1 VPYIDC
7 NTGFPAI
14 RKEDYDYTIIGSGA
28 AGILLAI
35 KLTEKG
41 KRVLMIEAGHFDE
54 DAERQSL
61 NIILQTGKELE
72 SSESGRKRVLGGT
85 TIAWGGQSLP
95 FYPIDFSK
103 RDWVQNSG
111 WPLPIEEVQPYY
123 NEANR
128 FMGVDEAD
136 YEDDVFSM
144 LGMKKQDFNR
154 DELWYHFSKWAP
166 EPNFKKLYHSTL
178 ERNVTVLYNTVA
190 TCINVDD
197 NKLATTLEL
206 GNFKGQK
213 VIIPVNSVIVATGS
227 IEASRLLL
235 ASDKQVAG
243 GLGNQSGWLGK
254 CFMEHPCIEI
264 GIVSTPNQY
273 KLQQAFNTHLYKK
286 RKYSVRISLAEKA
299 QREQKVLNASMGIM
313 FDYNDGRMD
322 PYVEVRKYLHERKIN
337 SIPSLFTNMGAYLLS
352 AKALV
357 LNKLIYK
364 HNARARAVVMMEQEP
379 LKESAIT
386 LSNEVDAVGMRKA
399 SLNWQI
405 SHKTWDTVVYASG
418 VLKRELKR
426 LGFGEL
432 NVHAHINSA
441 NANWAGHLTD
451 VNHHM
456 GGTRMS
462 ATAEE
467 GVVSTDL
474 QVWGHPNIYVCSCSV
489 FPTVSHSNPTLT
501 MMALCI
507 RLVNKLTAKN

>member
-1 VPYIDC
+1 MPFIDC
-7 NTGFPAI
+7 NTGFPSI

-28 AGILLAI
+28 AGILLAV

-41 KRVLMIEAGHFDE
+41 KRVLMIEAGHFEE
-54 DAERQSL
+54 DVQRQAL
-61 NIILQTGKELE
+61 NKIIQTGKELE
-72 SSESGRKRVLGGT
+72 SSEHGRMRALGGT

-103 RDWVQNSG
+103 RDWVENSG
-111 WPLPIEEVQPYY
+111 WPLPIEEVQLYY

-128 FMGVDEAD
+128 FMGVDEVD

-144 LGMKKQDFNR
+144 LSMKKQSFNR

-166 EPNFKKLYHSTL
+166 EPNFKKLYYNTL
-178 ERNVTVLYNTVA
+178 ERSVTVLYNVVA
-190 TCINVDD
+190 TRINVNDS
-197 NKLATTLEL
+197 KLADNIEL
-206 GNFKGQK
+206 VNFKAEK
-213 VIIPVNSVIVATGS
+213 ATIPVNNVLIATGS

-235 ASDKQVAG
+235 ASDAQIAG
-243 GLGNQSGWLGK
+243 GLGNHSGWLGK

-264 GIVSTPNQY
+264 GIVSPPNQY

-286 RKYSVRISLAEKA
+286 RKYSVRISLAAKA
-299 QREQKVLNASMGIM
+299 QCEQKVLNASMGIM
-313 FDYNDGRMD
+313 FDYNDGRVD
-322 PYVEVRKYLHERKIN
+322 PYIEVRKYLHEKKIN
-337 SIPSLFTNMGAYLLS
+337 SIPSLFANMGAYLLS
-352 AKALV
+352 AKAL
-357 LNKLIYK
+357 LFDKLIYK

-386 LSNEVDAVGMRKA
+386 LSDEVDVVGMRKV

-426 LGFGEL
+426 LGFGDL
-432 NVHAHINSA
+432 KVHEHINDA
-441 NANWAGHLTD
+441 NTNWASHLTD

-462 ATAEE
+462 KTQDE

-507 RLVNKLTAKN
+507 RLVDKLTAEK

>member
-1 VPYIDC
+1 MPFIDC
-7 NTGFPAI
+7 NTGFPI
-14 RKEDYDYTIIGSGA
+14 INKEDYDYTIIGSGA

-41 KRVLMIEAGHFDE
+41 KRVLMIEAGHFEE

-61 NIILQTGKELE
+61 NKILQTGKELE
-72 SSESGRKRVLGGT
+72 SSESGRKRAVGGT

-95 FYPIDFSK
+95 FYPIDFCK
-103 RDWVQNSG
+103 RDWVVNSG
-111 WPLPIEEVQPYY
+111 WPLPLEEVQPYY

-128 FMGVDEAD
+128 FMGVDKAD
-136 YEDDVFSM
+136 YEEDVFRM
-144 LGMKKQDFNR
+144 LGMKKQPFNR
-154 DELWYHFSKWAP
+154 EELWYHFSKWAP
-166 EPNFKKLYHSTL
+166 EPNFKKLYHAVL
-178 ERNVTVLYNTVA
+178 ESDVTVLYNAVA
-190 TCINVDD
+190 TRININE
-197 NKLATTLEL
+197 NKLADNIEL
-206 GNFKGQK
+206 ANFKGQK
-213 VIIPVNSVIVATGS
+213 ATIPVSTLLVATGS

-235 ASDKQVAG
+235 ASDAQVKG

-264 GIVSTPNQY
+264 GIVSSPNQY
-273 KLQQAFNTHLYKK
+273 KLQQAFNTHLYKR

-313 FDYNDGRMD
+313 FDYNDGRID
-322 PYVEVRKYLHERKIN
+322 PYVEVRKYLHERKLN
-337 SIPSLFTNMGAYLLS
+337 SIPSLFSNMSAYLLS

-357 LNKLIYK
+357 FDKLIYK
-364 HNARARAVVMMEQEP
+364 HKARARAVVMMEQEP

-386 LSNEVDAVGMRKA
+386 LSSELDAVGMRKA
-399 SLNWQI
+399 SLNWAI

-418 VLKRELKR
+418 VFKRELKR
-426 LGFGEL
+426 LGFGDL
-432 NVHAHINSA
+432 NVHDYINAENAKWA
-441 NANWAGHLTD
+441 NHLTD

-462 ATAEE
+462 NNPDN

-507 RLVNKLTAKN
+507 RLVDKLTAKN

>member
-1 VPYIDC
+1 MPYTDC
-7 NTGFPAI
+7 NIGFPNI
-14 RKEDYDYTIIGSGA
+14 ERGDYDYAIIGSGA

-35 KLTEKG
+35 KLIEKG

-61 NIILQTGKELE
+61 NKILQTGKELE
-72 SSESGRKRVLGGT
+72 SAVSGRKRAVGGT

-103 RDWVQNSG
+103 RDWVENSG

-136 YEDDVFSM
+136 YEDDVLRM
-144 LGMKKQDFNR
+144 LGMKKQPFNR

-166 EPNFKKLYHSTL
+166 EPNFKKIYHTTL
-178 ERNVTVLYNTVA
+178 ERNVTVLYNAVA
-190 TCINVDD
+190 TRINVNED
-197 NKLATTLEL
+197 KLADNIEL
-206 GNFKGQK
+206 ANFNGDKTA
-213 VIIPVNSVIVATGS
+213 IPINNVLIATGS

-235 ASDKQVAG
+235 ASDAQVAG

-264 GIVSTPNQY
+264 GVVSSSNQY
-273 KLQQAFNTHLYKK
+273 KLQKAFNTHLYKK

-299 QREQKVLNASMGIM
+299 QREKRVLNASMGIM
-313 FDYNDGRMD
+313 FDYNDGRID
-322 PYVEVRKYLHERKIN
+322 PYIEVRKYLHEKKIN
-337 SIPSLFTNMGAYLLS
+337 SIPSLFANTGAYLLS
-352 AKALV
+352 AKALFFD
-357 LNKLIYK
+357 KLIYK
-364 HNARARAVVMMEQEP
+364 HKARARAVVMMEQEP

-386 LSNEVDAVGMRKA
+386 LSNEMDAIGMRKA

-418 VLKRELKR
+418 VFKKELKR
-426 LGFGEL
+426 LGFGNLEIH
-432 NVHAHINSA
+432 NYI
-441 NANWAGHLTD
+441 NANNADWEKHLTD

-462 ATAEE
+462 STADN

-474 QVWGHPNIYVCSCSV
+474 QVWGHPNIYVCSCAV

-507 RLVNKLTAKN
+507 RLVNKLTVKN

>member
-1 VPYIDC
+1 
-7 NTGFPAI
+7 
-14 RKEDYDYTIIGSGA
+14 
-28 AGILLAI
+28 
-35 KLTEKG
+35 
-41 KRVLMIEAGHFDE
+41 
-54 DAERQSL
+54 
-61 NIILQTGKELE
+61 
-72 SSESGRKRVLGGT
+72 
-85 TIAWGGQSLP
+85 
-95 FYPIDFSK
+95 
-103 RDWVQNSG
+103 
-111 WPLPIEEVQPYY
+111 
-123 NEANR
+123 
-128 FMGVDEAD
+128 
-136 YEDDVFSM
+136 M
-144 LGMKKQDFNR
+144 LGMKKQPFKK

-166 EPNFKKLYHSTL
+166 EPNFKKLYYNTL
-178 ERNVTVLYNTVA
+178 ERTVTVLYNAVA
-190 TCINVDD
+190 TRINVDAS
-197 NKLATTLEL
+197 KLADSIEL
-206 GNFKGQK
+206 ANFNGGRAT
-213 VIIPVNSVIVATGS
+213 IPVNNLLIATGS

-235 ASDKQVAG
+235 ASDAQVVG

-264 GIVSTPNQY
+264 GVVATPGQY
-273 KLQQAFNTHLYKK
+273 KLQKAFNTHLYKK

-299 QREQKVLNASMGIM
+299 QRDQKVLNASMGIM
-313 FDYNDGRMD
+313 FDYNDGRVD
-322 PYVEVRKYLHERKIN
+322 PYVEVRKYLQERKVN

-357 LNKLIYK
+357 LDKLIYK

-386 LSNEVDAVGMRKA
+386 LSNEIDVVGMRKA

-426 LGFGEL
+426 LGFGDL

-441 NANWAGHLTD
+441 NTNWASHLTD

-462 ATAEE
+462 ATRDE
-467 GVVSTDL
+467 GVVSTEL

>member
-7 NTGFPAI
+7 NTGFPSI

-28 AGILLAI
+28 AGILLAV

-41 KRVLMIEAGHFDE
+41 KRVLMIEAGHFEE

-61 NIILQTGKELE
+61 NKILQTGKELE
-72 SSESGRKRVLGGT
+72 SSESGRKRAVGGT

-103 RDWVQNSG
+103 RDWVENSG

-128 FMGVDEAD
+128 FMGVDEVD
-136 YEDDVFSM
+136 YEEDVFAM
-144 LGMKKQDFNR
+144 LGMKKQPFNR

-166 EPNFKKLYHSTL
+166 EPNFKKLYYSTL
-178 ERNVTVLYNTVA
+178 EHDVTVLYNAVA
-190 TCINVDD
+190 TRINVNND
-197 NKLATTLEL
+197 KLADNIEL
-206 GNFKGQK
+206 TNFNSEK
-213 VIIPVNSVIVATGS
+213 VIIPVNNVLIATGS

-235 ASDKQVAG
+235 ASDAQVVG
-243 GLGNQSGWLGK
+243 GLGNHSGWLGK

-264 GIVSTPNQY
+264 GIVSPPNEY

-299 QREQKVLNASMGIM
+299 QRDQKVLNASMGIM
-313 FDYNDGRMD
+313 FDYNDGRVD
-322 PYVEVRKYLHERKIN
+322 PYVEVRKYLQERKVN

-357 LNKLIYK
+357 LDKLIYK

-386 LSNEVDAVGMRKA
+386 LSNEIDVVGMRKA

-426 LGFGEL
+426 LGFGDL

-441 NANWAGHLTD
+441 NTNWASHLTD

-462 ATAEE
+462 ATPDE
-467 GVVSTDL
+467 GVVSTEL